1 MVEAEHRIEILH
13 NVAVVGLTDALY
25 VVGTTETITY
35 VVLVH
40 FNDIVL
46 KSYLQMLEEITVR
59 CLQWIKPVSHAFPM
73 WINSSLM

>member
-1 MVEAEHRIEILH
+1 MVEADHQIQILH

-25 VVGTTETITY
+25 VVGTAETITH

-40 FNDIVL
+40 FSDIVL

-59 CLQWIKPVSHAFPM
+59 CLQWIKQVSHAFPM